1 MAQCHSGRPRKRFV
15 KYLFIF
21 MDAFFIFMDAFSLSF
36 IGLTRSALPVIV
48 AFLVPVIALYKP

>member
-1 MAQCHSGRPRKRFV
+1 MEQYPYFLPRKRFV
-15 KYLFIF
+15 KYL
-21 MDAFFIFMDAFSLSF
+21 FIFMDAFSLSF